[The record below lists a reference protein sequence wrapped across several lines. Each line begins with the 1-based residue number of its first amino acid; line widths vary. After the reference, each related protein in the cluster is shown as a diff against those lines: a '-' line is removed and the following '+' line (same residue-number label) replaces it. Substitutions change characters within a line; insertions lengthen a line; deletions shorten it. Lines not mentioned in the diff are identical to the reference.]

1 MTIFPCCRCGITPA
15 EPKPGAPNRAGKPS
29 MVLRHHC
36 RAYGRDYNVAFC
48 CPDQDANA
56 DDCIYCW
63 NEVNAKNNPEWW
75 PERYD
80 YLRGLSPYLKGGV
93 AP

>member
-1 MTIFPCCRCGITPA
+1 MTIFPCSRCGITPP
-15 EPKPGAPNRAGKPS
+15 EPKPGAPDPRGLPS

-36 RAYGRDYNVAFC
+36 RADGRDYKVAFC
-48 CPDQDANA
+48 GPDQDANA
-56 DDCIYCW
+56 DDCIYRW
-63 NEVNAKNNPEWW
+63 NEANAKNNPAWW

-80 YLRGLSPYLKGGV
+80 YLRGLSPYLRGGI